1 MPSPHVDDYGTPFT
15 LTIYDYSN
23 AVLDLSNSLT
33 RQIIFI
39 KPDTSQI
46 VTTGSFVTDGTDG
59 KIRYTSASGLLDTA
73 GEWGIQGRIV
83 FANGSWS
90 TEVQGFVVS
99 ANTK

>member
-23 AVLDLSNSLT
+23 TVLDLSNSLT

-39 KPDTSQI
+39 DPDNSKTI
-46 VTTGSFVTDGTDG
+46 TTGSFVTDGTDG
-59 KIRYTSASGLLDTA
+59 KITYTAASGLLNAA
-73 GEWGIQGRIV
+73 GDWGIQGKIV

-90 TEVQGFVVS
+90 TEVQGFKVL
-99 ANTK
+99 ANE